1 MTKEKMQDIIIKK
14 VYEFWLF
21 YDKCNNNSEDYDAML
36 QNITDLVKAETI
48 NDTQSLLDWCR
59 DAYDVISEEYNVDIS
74 TIENTLY
81 SELPYYNDLQ
91 KIWDILNWYQDYVDG
106 SMTLEQLESLVKGV

>member
-36 QNITDLVKAETI
+36 QNITNLVKAETI

-59 DAYDVISEEYNVDIS
+59 DAYDIIHEEYGVIDLS
-74 TIENTLY
+74 S
-81 SELPYYNDLQ
+81 SELAYYDDLQ